1 MSVREMLTIGRIL
14 FPDSRLDAV
23 APHSMKAA
31 WLVVVAGEFSDGGSR
46 EGNLTLTIVWLTSR
60 QRCLVHIDPEREKK
74 VWVLL
79 WDLTL
84 AQNRLPGQFL
94 WLTYLRGTSVSINNR
109 KELTR
114 RHSAEPGLRWTREV
128 QLKRNYFI
136 QPSER
141 TGISSLDLGRCLVF
155 SSPYGHE
162 EDRSSW
168 QVAVSRLSPAA
179 LNGFSPVDSVLSS
192 SRKAWETADAFLLSG
207 PVSVP
212 FSWLIKALSRGEKND
227 GLSAQDV

>member
-128 QLKRNYFI
+128 QLKRNYFLFNRAKGPEYPLLI
-136 QPSER
+136 WA
-141 TGISSLDLGRCLVF
+141 GALVF
-155 SSPYGHE
+155 SSPYATRK
-162 EDRSSW
+162 RSSW
-168 QVAVSRLSPAA
+168 QVAVSRLVPAA
-179 LNGFSPVDSVLSS
+179 LNGSV
-192 SRKAWETADAFLLSG
+192 R
-207 PVSVP
+207 
-212 FSWLIKALSRGEKND
+212 
-227 GLSAQDV
+227 